1 MGSVKLGDYNL
12 EQCGY
17 DPFVGYASSKTAN
30 IWMANELERRYG
42 SQGLHSISVHPGG
55 IETGLQASHA
65 EEPAK
70 LIAASMC
77 LTRPFEQLVTLAK
90 IYPSIP
96 VIQQPHIKQSF
107 KSIEQGAAS
116 VVLAAIGK
124 EYEGVG
130 GVSPRNLALR
140 MHGFTS
146 R

>member
-55 IETGLQASHA
+55 IETGFQASHA

-70 LIAASMC
+70 MIAASKC
-77 LTRPFEQLVTLAK
+77 LTEFLAQHVTLAK
-90 IYPSIP
+90 SS
-96 VIQQPHIKQSF
+96 VISF
-107 KSIEQGAAS
+107 SDPTAAYQ
-116 VVLAAIGK
+116 A
-124 EYEGVG
+124 GVQEHRAGRSLCCSG
-130 GVSPRNLALR
+130 GCR
-140 MHGFTS
+140 
-146 R
+146 